1 MASMAK
7 RRRKENVAEPT
18 PKITWKEIKRQKV
31 LIFWSLII
39 VIYGIIF
46 YYLPLGG
53 WVMAFEDYKPKDGL
67 FHSAFVGLANF
78 EQLFSDVTFVRV
90 IRNTLA
96 MGVINLAATFIMAIV
111 FAILLNEVQS
121 KGGKKVVQTISYL
134 PHFLSW
140 IIVTGILHDAL
151 SGSGIINELL
161 VGLHLIDEP
170 INFFAHTKYFW
181 PIVAFANVWKETGW
195 NAIIYLAAI
204 TSIDPSLYEAASMD
218 GAGRWA
224 KIKHVTLP
232 GIKPT
237 IIILLLMNVGNVL
250 NAGFEIQYLLGNG
263 LVQSVSQTI
272 DIYVLKWGISQ
283 GDYAIGTAAGIFKS
297 FVSIV
302 LIVIANQIAK
312 RNGEERLFY
321 TLFMIAFVVITLY
334 PVLNTLAISLN
345 DGTDALR
352 GGIYL
357 LPRKFTMKNYVTV
370 LQKNNLLTG
379 AYITVLRT
387 VLGTVTALFANAI
400 LAFIVSRK
408 RFLFKRSLSLF
419 WVVTMY
425 VNGGMI
431 PVFLLYKNLGLTNSF
446 WVYVIPG
453 MVSAFNMLV
462 IRTYMA
468 GIPDSLEESAQLD
481 GAGYMT
487 IFLKII
493 SPLCKPVI

>member
-31 LIFWSLII
+31 LIFWALII
-39 VIYGIIF
+39 VVYGIIF

-78 EQLFSDVTFVRV
+78 EQLFSDATFVRV

-96 MGVINLAATFIMAIV
+96 MGVINLVATFIMAIV

-161 VGLHLIDEP
+161 VGLNLIDEP

-224 KIKHVTLP
+224 RIKHVTLP

-312 RNGEERLFY
+312 RNGEEQLF
-321 TLFMIAFVVITLY
+321 
-334 PVLNTLAISLN
+334 
-345 DGTDALR
+345 
-352 GGIYL
+352 
-357 LPRKFTMKNYVTV
+357 
-370 LQKNNLLTG
+370 
-379 AYITVLRT
+379 
-387 VLGTVTALFANAI
+387 
-400 LAFIVSRK
+400 
-408 RFLFKRSLSLF
+408 
-419 WVVTMY
+419 
-425 VNGGMI
+425 
-431 PVFLLYKNLGLTNSF
+431 
-446 WVYVIPG
+446 
-453 MVSAFNMLV
+453 
-462 IRTYMA
+462 
-468 GIPDSLEESAQLD
+468 
-481 GAGYMT
+481 
-487 IFLKII
+487 
-493 SPLCKPVI
+493 